1 MILIIFCKAIGHLWL
16 PRRVYVLSGL
26 KVMWAFFGVIQH
38 FDPTQR
44 VLTLPEVFA
53 RKFASIVVLFEVVG
67 VLAPEPR
74 AVFESLWFICCLP
87 CAAIF
92 FLLKC
97 QRAPQSI
104 ANHWWLPAF
113 LRPDV
118 RWKRMARRQPC
129 SSARTEKGQ
138 TWQINSQQ
146 YASNKEQSLLRCELS
161 SQYISNVL
169 VHGAVEVSWIRG
181 FQDVCMGWR
190 QAGITVFT
198 FAAPSAVMAVPF
210 AIGNAGFLGGM
221 LLCLIITGGWD
232 QQPGCNAVCVFM
244 KNQCSLSRKDSD
256 RKTF

>member
-26 KVMWAFFGVIQH
+26 KAMWAFFRSHSLWH
-38 FDPTQR
+38 FDPTQH

-161 SQYISNVL
+161 SQYISIYFECSS
-169 VHGAVEVSWIRG
+169 AWRSWG
-181 FQDVCMGWR
+181 FMDSRV
-190 QAGITVFT
+190 
-198 FAAPSAVMAVPF
+198 
-210 AIGNAGFLGGM
+210 
-221 LLCLIITGGWD
+221 
-232 QQPGCNAVCVFM
+232 PGCLYGVEASRNYCLYLCGTFCCDGSALCHWQCWLPWRNALVLDHYRWLGPTTRM
-244 KNQCSLSRKDSD
+244 QCSLCVHEDSVFPFTK
-256 RKTF
+256 R